1 MPKIHSYKVYINNSA
16 TALQLSNFRI
26 FLSLQKITLYQ
37 LIGTFFLLWHL
48 TITYLFFLSVYLP
61 IMFACIGTFHINEII
76 LYTCIYIY
84 TYVYIYILYMY
95 IHVHVCVYIYI

>member
-37 LIGTFFLLWHL
+37 LMGTFLLLWHL
-48 TITYLFFLSVYLP
+48 TITYLFFVSVYLP
-61 IMFACIGTFHINEII
+61 IMFAYIWTFHINEII
-76 LYTCIYIY
+76 LYIYIVGFNLEY
-84 TYVYIYILYMY
+84 F
-95 IHVHVCVYIYI
+95 